1 MNNRNRLKRDKPISI
16 YRKSF
21 APQIFKNKINYG
33 YKSRKL

>member
-21 APQIFKNKINYG
+21 APQIFKKNKLWLQ
-33 YKSRKL
+33 K